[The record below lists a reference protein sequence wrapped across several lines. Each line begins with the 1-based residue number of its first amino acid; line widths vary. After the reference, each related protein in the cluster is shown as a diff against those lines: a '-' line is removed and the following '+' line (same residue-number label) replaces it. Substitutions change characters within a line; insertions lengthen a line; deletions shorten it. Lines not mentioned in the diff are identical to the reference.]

1 MSATDTSAALS
12 LDGLTPDRLW
22 LRRVMFGAMYIF
34 LASTYVSIAAN
45 SISLGVMALTWIAMM
60 VLDRRLAIT
69 STPLDYFFLSFVLVE
84 IVSTIFSSDP
94 FQSLVLSRRVL
105 LIGIVYLCATMVTT
119 ERFAKSLMIVL
130 LGAAALVATLGVA
143 KLVFADPVSTIRLG
157 IFQFYMTTAGLMMI
171 AMLLV
176 LPFAVHAGTPW
187 HIRIAAIV
195 ALLPIMISLYA
206 TVTRGAYLAVAAG
219 IVFIALVK
227 NKKLILILVLLI
239 VLMIVIAPPYVEKR
253 VQSMVDLRHP
263 ENASRLVL
271 WKAGLHIFLD
281 HPIIG
286 VGDIDLGNLLVQYA
300 GSELVERTG
309 HLHNVM
315 MQILVN
321 FGLLGFVVVIA
332 MFVKIFMTE
341 WAIYQRTK
349 DDWFRGSVSL
359 GALTVFVG
367 FQINGLTE
375 WSFGDQEVVVMLW
388 TTVGLALAVGGL
400 HTHNSQSKQ

>member
-1 MSATDTSAALS
+1 MSATDTAAALP

-22 LRRVMFGAMYIF
+22 LRRVMAGAIFLF

-45 SISLGVMALTWIAMM
+45 SISLGVITLTWIAMM
-60 VLDRRLAIT
+60 LLDRRLSVA
-69 STPLDYFFLSFVLVE
+69 STPLDYVFLAFVLVE
-84 IVSTIFSSDP
+84 VISTIFSSDP

-105 LIGIVYLCATMVTT
+105 LIGIVYLFATMVTT
-119 ERFAKSLMIVL
+119 ERFAKSVMVAL
-130 LGAAALVATLGVA
+130 LGSATLVAMLGVA
-143 KLVFADPVSTIRLG
+143 KLVFADPASTVRLG
-157 IFQFYMTTAGLMMI
+157 IFQFYMTTAELMTI

-176 LPFAVHAGTPW
+176 LPFAIHAGTPRG
-187 HIRIAAIV
+187 IRIAAIAGLV
-195 ALLPIMISLYA
+195 PIVISLYA

-219 IVFIALVK
+219 IIFIALVK

-239 VLMIVIAPPYVEKR
+239 ILLVVIAPPYVEKR
-253 VQSMVDLRHP
+253 VESMLDLRHP

-271 WKAGLHIFLD
+271 WKAGVNIFLD
-281 HPIIG
+281 HPIVG

-300 GSELVERTG
+300 GPELVERTG

-321 FGLLGFVVVIA
+321 FGLLGFAVVVA

-341 WAIYQRTK
+341 WGVYRQTK

-359 GALTVFVG
+359 GALAVFVG
-367 FQINGLTE
+367 LQINGLTE

-388 TTVGLALAVGGL
+388 TTVGMALAVGGL
-400 HTHNSQSKQ
+400 RSNNSQSKR